1 MLARPTTQSST
12 RYLHPVERI
21 YGNLEYDR
29 TCKNARKLSRF
40 VVTTVNGMES
50 VSTFEPERLV
60 LPSLS
65 HVLYKGLMY
74 HIRFWI
80 SNFL

>member
-50 VSTFEPERLV
+50 VSAFEPERPV
-60 LPSLS
+60 LLNAFYVS
-65 HVLYKGLMY
+65 YGRLM
-74 HIRFWI
+74 
-80 SNFL
+80 